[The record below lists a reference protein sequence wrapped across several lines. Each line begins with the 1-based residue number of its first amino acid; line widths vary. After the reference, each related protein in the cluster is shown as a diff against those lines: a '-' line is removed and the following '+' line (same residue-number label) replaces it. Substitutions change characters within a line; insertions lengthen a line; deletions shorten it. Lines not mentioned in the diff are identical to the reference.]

1 MPPPS
6 THYGNQQLFVVVF
19 NRKMGSHKLF
29 SVFFGRGT
37 TYLSENGPH
46 MRKTLLSYMNNK
58 GADHPAHPHSLNSAF
73 VVRCLDSNEYSTKLH
88 TSTGS
93 YVQPVRCGK
102 RLIITCTSVS
112 LSFTLQERCYTDS
125 VYLSTGVDVDCL

>member
-1 MPPPS
+1 
-6 THYGNQQLFVVVF
+6 
-19 NRKMGSHKLF
+19 
-29 SVFFGRGT
+29 
-37 TYLSENGPH
+37 

-58 GADHPAHPHSLNSAF
+58 GADQPAHPHSLNSAF

-102 RLIITCTSVS
+102 RFIITCTSVS
-112 LSFTLQERCYTDS
+112 LSFTLQERFYTDF
-125 VYLSTGVDVDCL
+125 VYLCIGVDVDCLCSIILIKEKKKKDFVTFGTQMIELIWTLKSKLTGIHL